1 MIKIGQI
8 NSLEVIKTADFGVFL
23 DGEDYGSV
31 LLPNKHVPEGTELG
45 DHLDVFL
52 YFDSESQ
59 LAATID
65 KPIAQVGEWGLM
77 KIEGINKTGAFVNW
91 GIKEKD
97 LLIPFSEQRA
107 RFTAGQNILV
117 YVYTD
122 KASGRIVGTTKFN
135 KWLDK
140 TPANYEVNEEVNL
153 IIAERSQLGYKAIVN
168 GEHWGMIFPSDVFGK
183 LFIGKKLKGYVK
195 KIREDGKI
203 DLALQKVGV
212 AKMDDLSSKIMEQ
225 LEKKGGDSYLLTISL
240 LQKQFLKR
248 SVLAKV
254 LIKRPLAGYTR
265 TVRSLLRKTVSVW
278 LNKLANPSKKG
289 CWLSSL

>member
-23 DGEDYGSV
+23 DGDDYGSV
-31 LLPNKHVPEGTELG
+31 LLPSKYVPEGTEIG
-45 DHLDVFL
+45 EHVDVFL

-59 LAATID
+59 LAATIER
-65 KPIAQVGEWGLM
+65 PIAQVGEWGLM
-77 KIEGINKTGAFVNW
+77 KIEGVNATGAFVNW

-97 LLIPFSEQRA
+97 LLIPFSEQRT
-107 RFTAGQNILV
+107 RFSAGQTILV

-140 TPANYEVNEEVNL
+140 TPANYEVNEQVDL

-168 GEHWGMIFPSDVFGK
+168 GKHWGMIFPSDVFGK
-183 LFIGKKLKGYVK
+183 LYIGKKLKGFIK
-195 KIREDGKI
+195 HIREDGKI

-212 AKMDDLSSKIMEQ
+212 AKMDDLSSKILDL
-225 LEKKGGDSYLLTISL
+225 LEKKGGFLPLNDKSSPEAIFDAFRTSKGTYKKTIGGL
-240 LQKQFLKR
+240 YKQGKIVIEKDGIR
-248 SVLAKV
+248 LA
-254 LIKRPLAGYTR
+254 
-265 TVRSLLRKTVSVW
+265 
-278 LNKLANPSKKG
+278 
-289 CWLSSL
+289 

>member
-8 NSLEVIKTADFGVFL
+8 NSLEVTKTADFGVFL
-23 DGEDYGSV
+23 DGDDYGSV
-31 LLPNKHVPEGTELG
+31 MLPNKYVPEGTNVG
-45 DHLDVFL
+45 DHIDVFL

-77 KIEGINKTGAFVNW
+77 QVEGVSSTGAFVNW

-97 LLIPFSEQRA
+97 LLIPFSEQRS

-183 LFIGKKLKGYVK
+183 LFIGKKLKGYIK
-195 KIREDGKI
+195 QIREDGKI

-212 AKMDDLSSKIMEQ
+212 AKMDDLSSKIVEL
-225 LEKKGGDSYLLTISL
+225 LEKKGGFLPLNDKSSPEAIFDAFRTSKGTFKKTIGGL
-240 LQKQFLKR
+240 YKAGKIVIEKDGIR
-248 SVLAKV
+248 LAE
-254 LIKRPLAGYTR
+254 
-265 TVRSLLRKTVSVW
+265 
-278 LNKLANPSKKG
+278 
-289 CWLSSL
+289 

>member
-8 NSLEVIKTADFGVFL
+8 NSLEVTKTADFGVFL
-23 DGEDYGSV
+23 DGDDYGSV
-31 LLPNKHVPEGTELG
+31 MLPNKYVPEGTNVG
-45 DHLDVFL
+45 DHIDVFL

-77 KIEGINKTGAFVNW
+77 QVEGVSSTGAFVNW

-183 LFIGKKLKGYVK
+183 LFIGKRLKGYIK
-195 KIREDGKI
+195 QIREDGKI

-212 AKMDDLSSKIMEQ
+212 AKMDDLSSKIVEQ
-225 LEKKGGDSYLLTISL
+225 LEKKGGFLPLNDKSSPEAIFDAFRTSKGTFKKTIGGL
-240 LQKQFLKR
+240 YKAGKIVIEKDGIR
-248 SVLAKV
+248 LAE
-254 LIKRPLAGYTR
+254 
-265 TVRSLLRKTVSVW
+265 
-278 LNKLANPSKKG
+278 
-289 CWLSSL
+289 

>member
-8 NSLEVIKTADFGVFL
+8 NSLEVIKKADFGVFL
-23 DGEDYGSV
+23 DGDDYGSV

-45 DHLDVFL
+45 DHIEVFL

-77 KIEGINKTGAFVNW
+77 KIEGINQTGAFVNW

-140 TPANYEVNEEVNL
+140 TPANYEVNEEVDL

-168 GEHWGMIFPSDVFGK
+168 GKHWGMIFPSDVFGK
-183 LFIGKKLKGYVK
+183 LFIGKKLKGYIKQV
-195 KIREDGKI
+195 REDGKI
-203 DLALQKVGV
+203 DLSLQKVGV
-212 AKMDDLSSKIMEQ
+212 AKMDALSSKIIDL
-225 LEKKGGDSYLLTISL
+225 LEKKGGFLPLNDKSSPEEIFDAFRTSKGTYKKTIGGL
-240 LQKQFLKR
+240 YKQGKIVIEKDGIR
-248 SVLAKV
+248 LA
-254 LIKRPLAGYTR
+254 
-265 TVRSLLRKTVSVW
+265 
-278 LNKLANPSKKG
+278 
-289 CWLSSL
+289 

>member
-23 DGEDYGSV
+23 DGDDYGSV
-31 LLPNKHVPEGTELG
+31 LLPSKYVPEGTEIG
-45 DHLDVFL
+45 EYVDVFL

-59 LAATID
+59 LAATIER
-65 KPIAQVGEWGLM
+65 PIAQVGEWGLM
-77 KIEGINKTGAFVNW
+77 KIESVNATGAFVNW

-97 LLIPFSEQRA
+97 LLIPFSEQRT
-107 RFTAGQNILV
+107 RFSAGQTILV

-140 TPANYEVNEEVNL
+140 TPANYEVNEQVDL

-168 GEHWGMIFPSDVFGK
+168 GKHWGMIFPSDVFGK
-183 LFIGKKLKGYVK
+183 LYIGKKLKGFIK
-195 KIREDGKI
+195 HIREDGKI

-212 AKMDDLSSKIMEQ
+212 AKMDDLSSKILDL
-225 LEKKGGDSYLLTISL
+225 LEKKGGFLPLNDKSSPEAIFDAFRTSKGTYKKTIGGL
-240 LQKQFLKR
+240 YKQGKIVIEKDGIR
-248 SVLAKV
+248 LA
-254 LIKRPLAGYTR
+254 
-265 TVRSLLRKTVSVW
+265 
-278 LNKLANPSKKG
+278 
-289 CWLSSL
+289 

>member
-8 NSLEVIKTADFGVFL
+8 NSLEVIKKADFGVFL
-23 DGEDYGSV
+23 DGDDYGSV

-45 DHLDVFL
+45 DHIEVFL

-77 KIEGINKTGAFVNW
+77 KIEGINQTGAFVNW

-107 RFTAGQNILV
+107 RFNAGQNILV

-140 TPANYEVNEEVNL
+140 TPANYEVNEEVDL

-168 GEHWGMIFPSDVFGK
+168 GKHWGMIFPSDVFGK
-183 LFIGKKLKGYVK
+183 LFIGKKLKGYIKQV
-195 KIREDGKI
+195 REDGKI
-203 DLALQKVGV
+203 DLSLQKVGV
-212 AKMDDLSSKIMEQ
+212 AKMDDLSSKIIDL
-225 LEKKGGDSYLLTISL
+225 LEKKGGFLPLNDKSSPEAIFDAFRTSKGTYKKTIGGL
-240 LQKQFLKR
+240 YKQGKIVIEKDGIR
-248 SVLAKV
+248 LA
-254 LIKRPLAGYTR
+254 
-265 TVRSLLRKTVSVW
+265 
-278 LNKLANPSKKG
+278 
-289 CWLSSL
+289 

>member
-31 LLPNKHVPEGTELG
+31 LLPNKYVPEGTELG
-45 DHLDVFL
+45 AHLDVFL

-107 RFTAGQNILV
+107 RFTAGQNVLV
-117 YVYTD
+117 HVYTD

-140 TPANYEVNEEVNL
+140 TPANYEVNEQVDL

-183 LFIGKKLKGYVK
+183 LFIGKKLKGYIKQV
-195 KIREDGKI
+195 REDGKI

-212 AKMDDLSSKIMEQ
+212 AKMDDLSSKVIEL
-225 LEKKGGDSYLLTISL
+225 LEKKGGFLPLNDKSSPEAIFEAFRTSKGTYKKTIGGL
-240 LQKQFLKR
+240 YKAGKIVIEKDGIR
-248 SVLAKV
+248 LAE
-254 LIKRPLAGYTR
+254 
-265 TVRSLLRKTVSVW
+265 
-278 LNKLANPSKKG
+278 
-289 CWLSSL
+289 

>member
-8 NSLEVIKTADFGVFL
+8 NSLEVIKKADFGVFL
-23 DGEDYGSV
+23 DGDDYGSV

-45 DHLDVFL
+45 DHIEVFL

-77 KIEGINKTGAFVNW
+77 KIEGINQTGAFVNW

-140 TPANYEVNEEVNL
+140 TPANYEVNEEVDL

-168 GEHWGMIFPSDVFGK
+168 GKHWGMIFPSDVFGK
-183 LFIGKKLKGYVK
+183 LFIGKKLKGYIKQV
-195 KIREDGKI
+195 REDGKI
-203 DLALQKVGV
+203 DLSLQKVGV
-212 AKMDDLSSKIMEQ
+212 AKMDDLSSKIIDL
-225 LEKKGGDSYLLTISL
+225 LEKKGG
-240 LQKQFLKR
+240 FL
-248 SVLAKV
+248 
-254 LIKRPLAGYTR
+254 PLNDKSSPEAIFDAFR
-265 TVRSLLRKTVSVW
+265 T
-278 LNKLANPSKKG
+278 SKGTYKKNHRRFVQAR
-289 CWLSSL
+289 

>member
-8 NSLEVIKTADFGVFL
+8 NSLEVIKKADFGVFL
-23 DGEDYGSV
+23 DGDDYGSV

-45 DHLDVFL
+45 DHIEVFL

-77 KIEGINKTGAFVNW
+77 KIEGINQTGAFVNW

-140 TPANYEVNEEVNL
+140 TPANYEVNEEVDL

-168 GEHWGMIFPSDVFGK
+168 GKHWGMIFPSDVFGK
-183 LFIGKKLKGYVK
+183 LFIGKKLKGYIKQV
-195 KIREDGKI
+195 REDGKI
-203 DLALQKVGV
+203 DLSLQKVGV
-212 AKMDDLSSKIMEQ
+212 AKMDDLSSKIIDL
-225 LEKKGGDSYLLTISL
+225 LEKKGGFLPLNDKSSPEAIFDAFRTSKGTYKKTIGGL
-240 LQKQFLKR
+240 YKQGKIR
-248 SVLAKV
+248 IEKDGIRLA
-254 LIKRPLAGYTR
+254 
-265 TVRSLLRKTVSVW
+265 
-278 LNKLANPSKKG
+278 
-289 CWLSSL
+289 

>member
-8 NSLEVIKTADFGVFL
+8 NSLEVTKTADFGVFL
-23 DGEDYGSV
+23 DGDDYGSV
-31 LLPNKHVPEGTELG
+31 MLPNKYVPEGTNVG
-45 DHLDVFL
+45 DHIDVFL

-77 KIEGINKTGAFVNW
+77 QVEGVSSTGAFVNW

-140 TPANYEVNEEVNL
+140 TPANYQVNEEVNL

-183 LFIGKKLKGYVK
+183 LFIGKKLKGYIK
-195 KIREDGKI
+195 QIREDGKI

-212 AKMDDLSSKIMEQ
+212 AKMDDLSSKIVEL
-225 LEKKGGDSYLLTISL
+225 LEKKGGFLPLNDKSSPEVIFDAFRTSKGTFKKTIGGL
-240 LQKQFLKR
+240 YKAGKIVIEKDGIR
-248 SVLAKV
+248 LAE
-254 LIKRPLAGYTR
+254 
-265 TVRSLLRKTVSVW
+265 
-278 LNKLANPSKKG
+278 
-289 CWLSSL
+289 

>member
-8 NSLEVIKTADFGVFL
+8 NSLEVIKKADFGVFL
-23 DGEDYGSV
+23 DGDDYGSV

-45 DHLDVFL
+45 DHIEVFL

-77 KIEGINKTGAFVNW
+77 KIEGINQTGAFVNW

-140 TPANYEVNEEVNL
+140 TPANYEVNEEVDL

-168 GEHWGMIFPSDVFGK
+168 GKHWGMIFPSDVFGK
-183 LFIGKKLKGYVK
+183 LFIGKKLKGYIKQV
-195 KIREDGKI
+195 REDGKI
-203 DLALQKVGV
+203 DLSLQKVGV
-212 AKMDDLSSKIMEQ
+212 AKMDDLSSKIIDL
-225 LEKKGGDSYLLTISL
+225 LEKKGGFLHLNDKSSPEAIFDAFRTSKGTYKKTIGGL
-240 LQKQFLKR
+240 YKQGKIVIEKDGIR
-248 SVLAKV
+248 LA
-254 LIKRPLAGYTR
+254 
-265 TVRSLLRKTVSVW
+265 
-278 LNKLANPSKKG
+278 
-289 CWLSSL
+289 

>member
-31 LLPNKHVPEGTELG
+31 LLPNKYVPEDTELG
-45 DHLDVFL
+45 AHLDVFL

-140 TPANYEVNEEVNL
+140 TPANYEVNEQVDL

-183 LFIGKKLKGYVK
+183 LFIGKKLKGYIKQV
-195 KIREDGKI
+195 REDGKI

-212 AKMDDLSSKIMEQ
+212 AKMDDLSSKVIEL
-225 LEKKGGDSYLLTISL
+225 LEKKGGFLPLNDKSSPEAIFETFRTSKGTYKKTIGGL
-240 LQKQFLKR
+240 YKAGKIVIEKDGIR
-248 SVLAKV
+248 LA
-254 LIKRPLAGYTR
+254 
-265 TVRSLLRKTVSVW
+265 
-278 LNKLANPSKKG
+278 
-289 CWLSSL
+289 

>member
-8 NSLEVIKTADFGVFL
+8 NSLEVIKKADFGVFL
-23 DGEDYGSV
+23 DGDDYGSV

-45 DHLDVFL
+45 DHIEVFL

-77 KIEGINKTGAFVNW
+77 KIEGINQTGAFVNW

-140 TPANYEVNEEVNL
+140 TPANYEVNEEVDL

-168 GEHWGMIFPSDVFGK
+168 GKHWGMIFPSDVFGK
-183 LFIGKKLKGYVK
+183 LFIGKKLKGYIK
-195 KIREDGKI
+195 QIREDGKI
-203 DLALQKVGV
+203 DLSLQKVGV
-212 AKMDDLSSKIMEQ
+212 AKMDDLSSKIIDL
-225 LEKKGGDSYLLTISL
+225 LEKKGGFLPLNDKSSPEAIFDVFRTSKGTYKKTIGGL
-240 LQKQFLKR
+240 YKQGKIVIEKDGIR
-248 SVLAKV
+248 LA
-254 LIKRPLAGYTR
+254 
-265 TVRSLLRKTVSVW
+265 
-278 LNKLANPSKKG
+278 
-289 CWLSSL
+289 

>member
-31 LLPNKHVPEGTELG
+31 LLPNKYVPEGTELG
-45 DHLDVFL
+45 AHLDVFL

-140 TPANYEVNEEVNL
+140 TPANYEVNDQVDL

-183 LFIGKKLKGYVK
+183 LFIGKKLKGYIKQV
-195 KIREDGKI
+195 REDGKI

-212 AKMDDLSSKIMEQ
+212 AKMDDLSSKVIEL
-225 LEKKGGDSYLLTISL
+225 LEKKGGFLPLNDKSSPEAIFEAFRTSKGTYKKTIGGL
-240 LQKQFLKR
+240 YKAGKIVIEKDGIR
-248 SVLAKV
+248 LAE
-254 LIKRPLAGYTR
+254 
-265 TVRSLLRKTVSVW
+265 
-278 LNKLANPSKKG
+278 
-289 CWLSSL
+289 

>member
-31 LLPNKHVPEGTELG
+31 LLPNKYVPEGTELG
-45 DHLDVFL
+45 AHLDVFL

-140 TPANYEVNEEVNL
+140 TPANYEVNEQVDL

-183 LFIGKKLKGYVK
+183 LFIGKKLKGYIKQV
-195 KIREDGKI
+195 REDGKI

-212 AKMDDLSSKIMEQ
+212 AKMDDLSSKVIEL
-225 LEKKGGDSYLLTISL
+225 LEKKGGFLPLNDKSSPEAIFEAFRTSKGTYKKTIGGL
-240 LQKQFLKR
+240 YKAGKIVIEKDGIR
-248 SVLAKV
+248 LAK
-254 LIKRPLAGYTR
+254 
-265 TVRSLLRKTVSVW
+265 
-278 LNKLANPSKKG
+278 
-289 CWLSSL
+289 

>member
-31 LLPNKHVPEGTELG
+31 LLPNKYVPEGTELG
-45 DHLDVFL
+45 AHLDVFL

-77 KIEGINKTGAFVNW
+77 QVEGVSSTGAFVNW

-140 TPANYEVNEEVNL
+140 TPANYQVNEEVNL

-183 LFIGKKLKGYVK
+183 LFIGKKLKGYIK
-195 KIREDGKI
+195 QIREDGKI

-212 AKMDDLSSKIMEQ
+212 AKMDDLSSKIVES
-225 LEKKGGDSYLLTISL
+225 LEKKGGFLPLNDKSSPEAIFDAFRTSKGTFKKTIGGL
-240 LQKQFLKR
+240 YKAGKIVIEKDGIR
-248 SVLAKV
+248 LAE
-254 LIKRPLAGYTR
+254 
-265 TVRSLLRKTVSVW
+265 
-278 LNKLANPSKKG
+278 
-289 CWLSSL
+289 

>member
-8 NSLEVIKTADFGVFL
+8 NSLEVIKKADFGVFL
-23 DGEDYGSV
+23 DGDDYGSV

-45 DHLDVFL
+45 DHIEVFL

-77 KIEGINKTGAFVNW
+77 KIEGINQTGAFVNW

-140 TPANYEVNEEVNL
+140 TPANYEVNEEVDL

-168 GEHWGMIFPSDVFGK
+168 GKHWGMIFPSDVFGK
-183 LFIGKKLKGYVK
+183 LFIGKKLKGYIKQV
-195 KIREDGKI
+195 REDGKI
-203 DLALQKVGV
+203 DLSLQKVGV
-212 AKMDDLSSKIMEQ
+212 GKMDDLSSKIIDL
-225 LEKKGGDSYLLTISL
+225 LEKKGGFLPLNDKSSPEAIFDAFRTSKGTYKKTIGGL
-240 LQKQFLKR
+240 YKQGKIVIEKDGIR
-248 SVLAKV
+248 LA
-254 LIKRPLAGYTR
+254 
-265 TVRSLLRKTVSVW
+265 
-278 LNKLANPSKKG
+278 
-289 CWLSSL
+289 

>member
-140 TPANYEVNEEVNL
+140 TPAKYEVNEEVNL

-195 KIREDGKI
+195 QIREDGKI

-225 LEKKGGDSYLLTISL
+225 LEKKGGFLPLNDKSSPEAIFEAFRTSKGTYKKTIGGL
-240 LQKQFLKR
+240 YKDGKIVIEKDGIR
-248 SVLAKV
+248 LA
-254 LIKRPLAGYTR
+254 
-265 TVRSLLRKTVSVW
+265 
-278 LNKLANPSKKG
+278 
-289 CWLSSL
+289 

>member
-8 NSLEVIKTADFGVFL
+8 NSLEVIKKADFGVFL
-23 DGEDYGSV
+23 DGDDYGSV

-45 DHLDVFL
+45 DHIEVFL

-77 KIEGINKTGAFVNW
+77 KIEGINQTGAFVNW

-140 TPANYEVNEEVNL
+140 TPANYEVNEEVDL

-168 GEHWGMIFPSDVFGK
+168 GKHWGMIFPSDVFGK
-183 LFIGKKLKGYVK
+183 LFIGKKLKGYIKQV
-195 KIREDGKI
+195 REDGKI
-203 DLALQKVGV
+203 DLSLQKVGV
-212 AKMDDLSSKIMEQ
+212 AKMDDLSSKIIDL
-225 LEKKGGDSYLLTISL
+225 LEKKGGFLPLNDKSSPEAIFDAFRTSKGTYKKTIGGL
-240 LQKQFLKR
+240 YKQGKIVIEEDGIR
-248 SVLAKV
+248 LA
-254 LIKRPLAGYTR
+254 
-265 TVRSLLRKTVSVW
+265 
-278 LNKLANPSKKG
+278 
-289 CWLSSL
+289 